1 MGIQNIIVYILVAG
15 AVVLLLLKFLK
26 PALSNKKKNNP
37 EKTWADVEKDC
48 NVK

>member
-37 EKTWADVEKDC
+37 EKNGAGCENDC
-48 NVK
+48 NCK